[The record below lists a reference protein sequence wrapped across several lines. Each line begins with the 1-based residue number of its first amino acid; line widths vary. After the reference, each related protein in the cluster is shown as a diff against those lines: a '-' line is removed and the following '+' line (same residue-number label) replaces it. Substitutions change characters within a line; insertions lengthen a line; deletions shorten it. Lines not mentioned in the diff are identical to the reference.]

1 MTIDVCMFSCS
12 LSLCRTNLC
21 TCRKSEFSKQDIHY
35 NGLQHM
41 CLLIQNCLFCI
52 FIFIGSNFHRYQ
64 TSNLD
69 SIILRGN
76 SFFFFFFYSTVPVR
90 SQYRWQTDIMQDN
103 YLNVCFFFPW
113 EYSISSPFCCGLW
126 LSNKEQRIQLQ
137 AVWIFNAAERWTQ
150 CSTTLQMEREGERR
164 RGCLIYKSPSLAC
177 VPPCEF
183 AHF

>member
-1 MTIDVCMFSCS
+1 MTIDACMFSCS

-76 SFFFFFFYSTVPVR
+76 SFFFFLQHCTRQITV
-90 SQYRWQTDIMQDN
+90 QMTDRHNARQ
-103 YLNVCFFFPW
+103 LFKCVCFFFPW